1 MCQPYST
8 CDIKELPVFEP
19 NEYFFKHHVKEGE
32 EKWQAYMR
40 VIRQLMADSLHFK
53 LSNLRLEDKFEY
65 KTILYPKKGTLN
77 KHE

>member
-32 EKWQAYMR
+32 EKWHVKLTAYKEKP
-40 VIRQLMADSLHFK
+40 VIQYK
-53 LSNLRLEDKFEY
+53 LLSIKELERLEAKET
-65 KTILYPKKGTLN
+65 K
-77 KHE
+77 E